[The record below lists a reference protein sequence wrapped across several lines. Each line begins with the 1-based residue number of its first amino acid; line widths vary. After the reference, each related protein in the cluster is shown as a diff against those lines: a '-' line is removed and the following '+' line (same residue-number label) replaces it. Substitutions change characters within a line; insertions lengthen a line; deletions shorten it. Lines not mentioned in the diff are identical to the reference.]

1 MSACLAAQS
10 CPTLC
15 DPMDCCLPG
24 SSALGILQARIL
36 EWVAISL
43 SRGSSQFRNRT
54 QVSCVVGRFFT
65 VWAIIYVY
73 YICIHT
79 HTHIHTHTF
88 FLVLFSIMFI
98 SGHWVQ
104 FPVLY
109 SRTLL
114 FIHSIYNNLHLLS
127 PNFQSIPLLSTLLLD
142 NHKSVSLCLWV
153 CLCFVD
159 MFIYVRF

>member
-1 MSACLAAQS
+1 MIYNVLLMSAAHQS
-10 CPTLC
+10 NFSSYEWSEVLVTQLCPTLC
-15 DPMDCCLPG
+15 DSMDYSLPG
-24 SSALGILQARIL
+24 SSVLGILQARIL

-79 HTHIHTHTF
+79 HTF
-88 FLVLFSIMFI
+88 FLVLFSVMFI

-114 FIHSIYNNLHLLS
+114 FIHSIYNSLHLLS
-127 PNFQSIPLLSTLLLD
+127 PNFVYPSSIHSPP
-142 NHKSVSLCLWV
+142 WQP
-153 CLCFVD
+153 
-159 MFIYVRF
+159 